1 MCMEALSIIIKMQ
14 ITQMSLN
21 EWIHKLWYIYI
32 IECCCCLVIKLCLT
46 LLQWA
51 VDFPGKN
58 TGVGWVAIFFSV
70 LSSQPI
76 D

>member
-21 EWIHKLWYIYI
+21 EWIYKLWYIYI
-32 IECCCCLVIKLCLT
+32 IEHCCHLVIELCLT
-46 LLQWA
+46 LLQWT

-58 TGVGWVAIFFSV
+58 TGVGWVAIFFSG
-70 LSSQPI
+70 LSS
-76 D
+76 